1 MKEATLD
8 QGFDWLKRLKDA
20 GLSREQIQ
28 VIFDSGILTVVFDA
42 VKADKTIDTEEV
54 RKVMGLEP
62 LLLVYKIV
70 VDYGISLAEMIK
82 TGKYDWVNDD
92 IVAKNFPIQ
101 IQAQGNEKQELEIT
115 LFHFNRYIGSDDA
128 IKEIDK
134 AGYRPVSLAELL
146 ALGTSQPE
154 LQRQFPIIALGSVWQ
169 DRYGDRYVPYL
180 WLDGSDRCLY
190 LFLFESDWFP
200 LFRFAVA
207 RK

>member
-169 DRYGDRYVPYL
+169 YRNGYRYVPYL
-180 WLDGSDRCLY
+180 WYGGSNRRLS
-190 LFLFESDWFP
+190 LGLFEGGWDP
-200 LFRFAVA
+200 YCRFAVA